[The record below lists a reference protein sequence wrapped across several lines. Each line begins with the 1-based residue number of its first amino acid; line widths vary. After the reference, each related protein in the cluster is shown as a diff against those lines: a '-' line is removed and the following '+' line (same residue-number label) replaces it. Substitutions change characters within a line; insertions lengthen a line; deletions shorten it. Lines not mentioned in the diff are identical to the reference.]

1 MEDANIFILPYI
13 LASVP
18 RRLIHDHNNPVFLKV
33 LGAFREEY
41 FHCIGVGIG
50 ENERKGFAVMGTYGT
65 EYMGVFP
72 YDVSRHHRSY
82 PFWSPAM
89 NRLRYSSKSA
99 FVLEQELH
107 RPCILFD
114 EPFLGGCHQ
123 FRKFFL
129 NSSCFSVS
137 AFGC

>member
-1 MEDANIFILPYI
+1 MEDANIFILSYI

-41 FHCIGVGIG
+41 FHCIGVSIG
-50 ENERKGFAVMGTYGT
+50 KNERKGFAVMGTYGT

-82 PFWSPAM
+82 PFWSLSNEQAPIFFQIGLRPRTGVSPA
-89 NRLRYSSKSA
+89 LYP
-99 FVLEQELH
+99 L
-107 RPCILFD
+107 
-114 EPFLGGCHQ
+114 
-123 FRKFFL
+123 
-129 NSSCFSVS
+129 
-137 AFGC
+137 